1 MSYYFYSIGMLLQ
14 DEKRDGIYMLWL
26 RLALTVEENQ

>member
-14 DEKRDGIYMLWL
+14 DEKRDGIHILWL
-26 RLALTVEENQ
+26 RLVLSVEENQ